1 MKSVFFAISMLTFG
15 CSTLPRAG
23 ADYATPLSE
32 RGRPGALVS
41 GPAILH
47 LNTGGAGAVSI
58 YLADDS
64 GARGDSCP
72 TSAADSAPSILVMKD
87 AAHVSDVPIPG
98 GKRACAR
105 FETGGDMSLSWLA
118 EVFPNVKATEGVE
131 AGGDRGAVG
140 SEEDSGVVAEGG
152 KPAGGRIPKGMVLAR
167 R

>member
-23 ADYATPLSE
+23 AEHATPVSE
-32 RGRPGALVS
+32 SARPGALVS

-64 GARGDSCP
+64 GVRGDSCP
-72 TSAADSAPSILVMKD
+72 TLAADSTTPILIMKD

-105 FETGGDMSLSWLA
+105 FETGGAMSLSWLA
-118 EVFPNVKATEGVE
+118 EVFPTVKANGGAE
-131 AGGDRGAVG
+131 AGVDGGAVG
-140 SEEDSGVVAEGG
+140 SGEGVVVVRG
-152 KPAGGRIPKGMVLAR
+152 KPAGGQFLKGMVLAR

>member
-23 ADYATPLSE
+23 ADYVAPLSE
-32 RGRPGALVS
+32 RGRPGGLVS

-72 TSAADSAPSILVMKD
+72 TSAADSTTPILVMKD

-98 GKRACAR
+98 GKRACVR
-105 FETGGDMSLSWLA
+105 FEQGGDMSVSWLA
-118 EVFPNVKATEGVE
+118 EVFPKVE
-131 AGGDRGAVG
+131 ANRGAEGEADRGAVG
-140 SEEDSGVVAEGG
+140 SGDGDVVVERG
-152 KPAGGRIPKGMVLAR
+152 KPAGGQFLKGMVLAR

>member
-23 ADYATPLSE
+23 VDYVTPLSE

-47 LNTGGAGAVSI
+47 LNSRAARAAVSI

-72 TSAADSAPSILVMKD
+72 TSAADTGTPILVMKD

-98 GKRACAR
+98 GKRACVR
-105 FETGGDMSLSWLA
+105 FEQGGDMSVSWFA
-118 EVFPNVKATEGVE
+118 EVSRRWRRTEVPRWGRT
-131 AGGDRGAVG
+131 AGRWGARTAAWWRNGASQQGGD
-140 SEEDSGVVAEGG
+140 S
-152 KPAGGRIPKGMVLAR
+152 
-167 R
+167 